1 LAVVRGSSRLWQVR
15 QVPLLQPAHPQM
27 HSMEHG
33 RNTSMIPTT
42 HIETS
47 PVMRMNLLLDERVTI
62 PETDVMNKC
71 EFYEKFINELTPY
84 MTKNDELDA
93 RDGLV
98 YVKIQATLALQGKK
112 NTFSETSRIIES
124 GLRRLKN
131 ELETNKVIR

>member
-1 LAVVRGSSRLWQVR
+1 
-15 QVPLLQPAHPQM
+15 
-27 HSMEHG
+27 
-33 RNTSMIPTT
+33 
-42 HIETS
+42 
-47 PVMRMNLLLDERVTI
+47 MNLLLDERVTI

-84 MTKNDELDA
+84 MTKEDELDA